1 MVRRTARSFDRLRVK
16 SNNVQWDDNMR
27 QMMLSQ
33 LLNQLDSWAIKHKLK
48 KTDFTISG
56 VAALALNGLIDTD
69 CTAVA
74 VYAKR
79 KVFLKITNAT
89 DSNSDV
95 FHLSD
100 NIRVHLNNDIYD
112 TVLRNGYKVL
122 SLNQIV
128 KELQGQAGFL
138 DLVNKAKELIEIEAT
153 TKVHSAVNVPTG
165 IDPRKQLVKRL
176 RKEGRFTTKKNHWPY
191 NT

>member
-16 SNNVQWDDNMR
+16 SNNVQWDDNMH

-100 NIRVHLNNDIYD
+100 NIRVHLNNDIHD

-138 DLVNKAKELIEIEAT
+138 DLVNKAKELIAIET
-153 TKVHSAVNVPTG
+153 TAKVHSAVNVPTG

>member
-1 MVRRTARSFDRLRVK
+1 MH
-16 SNNVQWDDNMR
+16 

-89 DSNSDV
+89 DSNSNV

-100 NIRVHLNNDIYD
+100 NIRVHLNNDIHD